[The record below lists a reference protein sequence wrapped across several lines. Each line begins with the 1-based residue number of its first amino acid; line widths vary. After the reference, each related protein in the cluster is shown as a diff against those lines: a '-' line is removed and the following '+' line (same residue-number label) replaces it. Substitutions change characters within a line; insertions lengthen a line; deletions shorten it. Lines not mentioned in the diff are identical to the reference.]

1 MKKTIFAA
9 LCCAA
14 LFGFTAC
21 EETVTK
27 DIAVTVTEDFSYS
40 SVGGGSSGVNL
51 ADIKS
56 VFMEELS
63 KIGERPKELSYTV
76 ILRQQTDAKSVKT
89 KVQQAADN
97 ADKRVRNELGVP
109 DQLNPDYSKLK
120 IGVEYTNVD
129 DEKVTLTYTYKE

>member
-21 EETVTK
+21 EETVSK

-40 SVGGGSSGVNL
+40 SGGSSGVNL
-51 ADIKS
+51 ANIKS

-63 KIGERPKELSYTV
+63 NIGERSKELSYTV
-76 ILRQQTDAKSVKT
+76 ILRQQTNAKSVKT

-120 IGVEYTNVD
+120 IDVEYTNVD
-129 DEKVTLTYTYKE
+129 DEKVTQTYTYKE

>member
-21 EETVTK
+21 EETISK
-27 DIAVTVTEDFSYS
+27 DIAVTVTENFSYS
-40 SVGGGSSGVNL
+40 SVGGGSGVNH

-97 ADKRVRNELGVP
+97 ADKRVKNELGVP
-109 DQLNPDYSKLK
+109 DKLNPDYSKLK
-120 IGVEYTNVD
+120 IGVEYPNID

>member
-21 EETVTK
+21 EETISK
-27 DIAVTVTEDFSYS
+27 DIAVTVTEDFRYS
-40 SVGGGSSGVNL
+40 SVGGSSGVNL
-51 ADIKS
+51 AVIKS

-63 KIGERPKELSYTV
+63 KIGELSKELSYVV

-97 ADKRVRNELGVP
+97 ADQRVRNELDVP
-109 DQLNPDYSKLK
+109 NQLNPDYSRLK
-120 IGVEYTNVD
+120 IGVEYTNID

>member
-21 EETVTK
+21 EETVSK

-40 SVGGGSSGVNL
+40 SGGSSGVNL
-51 ADIKS
+51 ANIKS

-63 KIGERPKELSYTV
+63 NIGERSKELSYTV
-76 ILRQQTDAKSVKT
+76 ILRQQTNAKSVKT

-120 IGVEYTNVD
+120 IDVEYTNVD

>member
-9 LCCAA
+9 LCCAV

-21 EETVTK
+21 EETVSK

-40 SVGGGSSGVNL
+40 SVGGSSGVNL
-51 ADIKS
+51 ANIKS

-63 KIGERPKELSYTV
+63 KIGELSKELSYVV
-76 ILRQQTDAKSVKT
+76 ILRQQSDAKSVKT

-97 ADKRVRNELGVP
+97 ADQRVRNELMFP
-109 DQLNPDYSKLK
+109 IS
-120 IGVEYTNVD
+120 
-129 DEKVTLTYTYKE
+129 

>member
-9 LCCAA
+9 LCCAV

-21 EETVTK
+21 EETVSK

-40 SVGGGSSGVNL
+40 SVGGSSGVNL
-51 ADIKS
+51 ANIKS

-63 KIGERPKELSYTV
+63 KIGELSKELSYVV
-76 ILRQQTDAKSVKT
+76 ILRQQSDAKSVKT

-97 ADKRVRNELGVP
+97 ADQRVRNELDVP
-109 DQLNPDYSKLK
+109 DQLNPDYSRLK
-120 IGVEYTNVD
+120 ISVKYTNID
-129 DEKVTLTYTYKE
+129 NEEVTLTYTYKE